1 MPNLVLR
8 FTIFTSMIFFSIIP
22 IYLVLILHEPGFL
35 FLYAPIIAIYIAGIM
50 ELKDRSQQNSDE
62 TGGTHGG

>member
-1 MPNLVLR
+1 
-8 FTIFTSMIFFSIIP
+8 MIFFSIIP